1 MTLNRKV
8 KKCLVATL
16 ASVSTVAL
24 LMTTATTVQA
34 KSERTPNRLV
44 ARVAEESVPPR
55 RPAPEVRRPAP
66 ERPAPSRSDRD
77 RPVPTA
83 PEQSASERPPVPRR

>member
-24 LMTTATTVQA
+24 LIATATTVQA
-34 KSERTPNRLV
+34 KSERTPNHLV
-44 ARVAEESVPPR
+44 TRVAEESAPTR
-55 RPAPEVRRPAP
+55 RPAPEVRRPDP
-66 ERPAPSRSDRD
+66 GRPVPSRSDRD

-83 PEQSASERPPVPRR
+83 PEQSVSKRPPVPHR